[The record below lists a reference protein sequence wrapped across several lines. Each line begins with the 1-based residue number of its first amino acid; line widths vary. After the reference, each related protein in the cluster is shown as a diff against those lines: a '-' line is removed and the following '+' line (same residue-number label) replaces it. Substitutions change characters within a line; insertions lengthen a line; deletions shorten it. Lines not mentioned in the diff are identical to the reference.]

1 MTVTT
6 AEEILT
12 AAIKDWRQ
20 TGWTQGASIDAKG
33 RRCLV
38 GGIQYASCVNFK
50 YSVTERDKALAAVA
64 EVISG
69 ALPHLTVGEKCVEW
83 NDEHGRT
90 VEEVITAAEQA
101 RANLK
106 RDADQ

>member
-1 MTVTT
+1 MTTA

-12 AAIKDWRQ
+12 KAIEYWQ
-20 TGWTQGASIDAKG
+20 TKGWCQGESVDLQG

-38 GGIQYASCVNFK
+38 GGIQHATCLGELDRS
-50 YSVTERDKALAAVA
+50 SLIERDKALAAVA
-64 EVISG
+64 DVIG
-69 ALPHLTVGEKCVEW
+69 GVPAYKTTGETCVEW
-83 NDEHGRT
+83 NDTRGRT

-106 RDADQ
+106 AAE